1 MNNRYIRENKNSYN
15 IVKSSK
21 IFAKVKSLDD
31 AMFVRDLL
39 VKYDWDLDKIPQIIE
54 HEGNYLILEVI
65 DEKLYLLAKYK
76 SPPSDNVI
84 DRLVRK
90 FKRNP
95 NNSKYGLNISK
106 IYDTFIIKKR
116 IFGEDYEF
124 GYYDNLEDAQFVRN
138 FLLDNEWNVAKFQ
151 KIEFDDETDTYKVVH
166 VVDDIVYVLASFN
179 SKDEIDLN
187 KVYEDFLAKISKH
200 KYGLSDSPYLDPLKD
215 KIESLEEE
223 FNVKTKDSVWSF
235 DDLRDDASALNEII
249 FTLTPFQQS
258 VFDAIDGETS
268 LSDIEKALIRYRT
281 KNFENKILKN
291 INELISRGLVEE
303 TSPNVYE
310 KTNL

>member
-1 MNNRYIRENKNSYN
+1 M
-15 IVKSSK
+15 
-21 IFAKVKSLDD
+21 
-31 AMFVRDLL
+31 
-39 VKYDWDLDKIPQIIE
+39 
-54 HEGNYLILEVI
+54 EVI

-200 KYGLSDSPYLDPLKD
+200 KYGLSDS
-215 KIESLEEE
+215 
-223 FNVKTKDSVWSF
+223 
-235 DDLRDDASALNEII
+235 
-249 FTLTPFQQS
+249 
-258 VFDAIDGETS
+258 
-268 LSDIEKALIRYRT
+268 
-281 KNFENKILKN
+281 
-291 INELISRGLVEE
+291 LISTR
-303 TSPNVYE
+303 
-310 KTNL
+310 